1 MAALSLNEIRLSV
14 PVPMKPNL
22 LYLAHRI
29 PYPPNKGDKIRSYH
43 MLQFLARHYRVY
55 LGAFV
60 DTAEDWQ
67 YAQEVARLCEGGS
80 FLLPLHPKR
89 ARLKSLVS
97 LFNPPLTLPYYRDAR
112 LQKWTQSIIE
122 GQGVKRAL
130 AFSSAMAQYLLPYG
144 KIKRVMDFVDVD
156 SDKWAQYA
164 KSQSW
169 PMSWVYRREGKSLL
183 AYEKKIAA
191 VFDTS
196 FFVSGMERNLFAELA
211 PALAD
216 KLSYFNNGVDSDYFS
231 PQQDFANPFPAE
243 TETIVFTGAMDY
255 WANID
260 AVTWFAEAILP
271 TIRGAQPNATF
282 YIVGAKPSAAV
293 MKLARLPGV
302 KVVGRVPDTRPYLAH
317 ARLCVAPLRIAR
329 GVQNKVLEGMAMQ
342 KVVVTT
348 PQAAD
353 GIEAK
358 AGLELVVAAD
368 AASFAQR
375 VIAQLG
381 QPKPETGHAARQR
394 VLANYNWDKNL
405 QVLLNALES

>member
-1 MAALSLNEIRLSV
+1 
-14 PVPMKPNL
+14 MKPNL
-22 LYLAHRI
+22 LYLTHRI

-60 DTAEDWQ
+60 DTPEDWQ
-67 YAQEVARLCEGGS
+67 YAQEVAGLCEGGS
-80 FLLPLHPKR
+80 FLRPLRPQR
-89 ARLKSLVS
+89 ARLKSLVR
-97 LFNPPLTLPYYRDAR
+97 LFNPPLTLPYYRDAK
-112 LQKWTQSIIE
+112 LQKWTQTMVE
-122 GQGVKRAL
+122 GHKITRAL

-164 KSQSW
+164 ISQSW

-191 VFDTS
+191 SFDTS
-196 FFVSGMERNLFAELA
+196 FFVSKMERDLFAALA
-211 PALAD
+211 PAAAN

-243 TETIVFTGAMDY
+243 MESIVFTGAMDY
-255 WANID
+255 WANVD
-260 AVTWFAEAILP
+260 AVIWFAEDILP
-271 TIRGAQPNATF
+271 TIKGARPNATF
-282 YIVGAKPSAAV
+282 YIVGAKPTAAV
-293 MKLARLPGV
+293 VKLAKLAGV
-302 KVVGRVPDTRPYLAH
+302 KVVGQVPDTRPYLAH
-317 ARLCVAPLRIAR
+317 ATACVAPLRIAR
-329 GVQNKVLEGMAMQ
+329 GVQNKVLEAMAMQ

-348 PQAAD
+348 PQAAE

-375 VIAQLG
+375 VIAQIG
-381 QPKPETGHAARQR
+381 QPAAHMGHAARQR
-394 VLANYNWDKNL
+394 VLSNYNWDKNL
-405 QVLLNALES
+405 QVLLNALEN

>member
-1 MAALSLNEIRLSV
+1 MAALPPNEIRLNV

-43 MLQFLARHYRVY
+43 MLQFLARHYRIY

-67 YAQEVARLCEGGS
+67 YAQEVGRLCEGGS

-97 LFNPPLTLPYYRDAR
+97 LLNPPLTLPYYRNAM
-112 LQKWTQSIIE
+112 LQKWTQSMIE
-122 GQGVKRAL
+122 GQGIRRAL

-164 KSQSW
+164 NSQAW
-169 PMSWVYRREGKSLL
+169 PMSWVYRREGRSLL

-191 VFDTS
+191 AFDTS
-196 FFVSGMERNLFAELA
+196 FFVSRVELNLFAELA
-211 PALAD
+211 PESAD
-216 KLSYFNNGVDSDYFS
+216 KLAYFNNGVDSDYFS
-231 PQQDFANPFPAE
+231 PQQNFANPFPAE
-243 TETIVFTGAMDY
+243 IESIVFTGAMDY
-255 WANID
+255 WANVD

-271 TIRGAQPNATF
+271 TIRRTRPNATF
-282 YIVGAKPSAAV
+282 YIVGAKPSAGV
-293 MKLARLPGV
+293 MKLARLAGV
-302 KVVGRVPDTRPYLAH
+302 KVVGQVPDTRPYLAH
-317 ARLCVAPLRIAR
+317 ANLCVAPLRIAR

-358 AGLELVVAAD
+358 AGLELMVAAD
-368 AASFAQR
+368 AASFARQ

-381 QPKPETGHAARQR
+381 QSTPQMGDAARQR
-394 VLANYNWDKNL
+394 VLSNYNWDKNL
-405 QVLLNALES
+405 QVLLSALES